1 MAKRP
6 KKEAEQYSQE
16 QPFDNVLKS
25 LFEGQEAE
33 ILPVFLPGAEFLE
46 TLNVEALRPPLRVDR
61 VYKIKHKNKQK
72 IMHMELETGSN
83 SKMAYRLLDYHAHL
97 LRKFNGLPVISFIIY
112 PFQTSVAK
120 SPLREMD
127 EDEEI
132 LTFHFRV
139 LCLWNMDARQFII
152 EHIVSLYA
160 LLPTMKG
167 ANEALLNQAI
177 EELAA
182 YYMHDETKLARQ
194 LRWLGILLR
203 RADVVP
209 PRRQTSSTGEIEHV
223 GRFNGK
229 RPKMR
234 EIREKNKAQGLAEG
248 LAEGE
253 G

>member
-1 MAKRP
+1 M
-6 KKEAEQYSQE
+6 Y
-16 QPFDNVLKS
+16 
-25 LFEGQEAE
+25 
-33 ILPVFLPGAEFLE
+33 
-46 TLNVEALRPPLRVDR
+46 
-61 VYKIKHKNKQK
+61 
-72 IMHMELETGSN
+72 
-83 SKMAYRLLDYHAHL
+83 
-97 LRKFNGLPVISFIIY
+97 IIY

-203 RADVVP
+203 RADIVP
-209 PRRQTSSTGEIEHV
+209 PDDKRRVQERLNMWDDLME
-223 GRFNGK
+223 K
-229 RPKMR
+229 DPKMR
-234 EIREKNKAQGLAEG
+234 QIREKNI
-248 LAEGE
+248 AEGE
-253 G
+253 VKGEVKGLQQAVVVIVRGRFPELSALAEQRVTQVNEAPVLYYLVEKLSTAPDEAMARWLLRSSAA